1 MENLMRYFLT
11 IITIFSIL
19 TFSEAQVAEPNQPQ
33 TKIGTSIN
41 GLGLSAGA
49 ASGFG
54 LSFRH
59 HFPGDFS
66 YQVIGGIIK
75 DNKDL
80 LYNIGG
86 EGQYDF
92 VRGETTRF
100 FGSLALGYFYRG
112 ESGSNKLEGP
122 FRIGLGIGGELM
134 KLQPFC
140 IGGELLFTYFTD
152 GTILPLPQISAH
164 YYFF

>member
-1 MENLMRYFLT
+1 MRYFLT

-19 TFSEAQVAEPNQPQ
+19 TFSEAQVTEPNQPQ

-41 GLGLSAGA
+41 GLGLSAGV

-66 YQVIGGIIK
+66 YQIVAGVIK
-75 DNKDL
+75 ADRKV
-80 LYNIGG
+80 LYNIGC
-86 EGQYDF
+86 EVQYDF

-100 FGSLALGYFYRG
+100 FGSFALGYFFRG
-112 ESGSNKLEGP
+112 ESGKNDLEGP
-122 FRIGLGIGGELM
+122 FRIGLGVGGELM

-140 IGGELLFTYFTD
+140 VSGELLFTYFTD
-152 GTILPLPQISAH
+152 GTILPLPQIGAH